1 MQAGCLGF
9 RPESERCKKAFF
21 ANSGV
26 LIGLGTIGTGMR
38 LVRRFSRSD
47 ARSMENKIKKN
58 SKKTTKT
65 LHNKDCRS
73 VLAQCSRTPIPFPI
87 SHCYGE
93 HRAKYQRAISS
104 SWRTAAFSFYVS
116 AVKNT
121 FCVYYFSFL
130 FSFALTWH
138 CIMLRGRGS
147 IKIQGVATAILS
159 EARAWYARWAR
170 CVINYTYISF

>member
-1 MQAGCLGF
+1 MGVWGF
-9 RPESERCKKAFF
+9 DL
-21 ANSGV
+21 SGNAA
-26 LIGLGTIGTGMR
+26 R
-38 LVRRFSRSD
+38 RRFSRILEYWSAWVILGLACGSCVD
-47 ARSMENKIKKN
+47 SLGRMPGQWKIKKKKS

-73 VLAQCSRTPIPFPI
+73 VLAQCLRTPIPFPI

-147 IKIQGVATAILS
+147 IKIQGGATAILS
-159 EARAWYARWAR
+159 EARAWYARWAG
-170 CVINYTYISF
+170 CVINYTYICF